1 MMIDSASSVFGVIG
15 IVVFSVWFL
24 LTIAFQKNNRLSR
37 LTTRFDRF
45 TLIPK
50 WSFFTPDPGASN
62 YHFVYRSRDD
72 ETSVSPWLELNLSPR
87 GILFPLWNPQK
98 RYREGMIE
106 LFQLLALSSIN
117 CSAERLQFTAPY
129 IILLDAVRKRL
140 GDSSASQAFYQ
151 FALVETRG
159 PSGSSVP
166 LVRFYSLTHPVS

>member
-1 MMIDSASSVFGVIG
+1 MIDIASSVLGVIG

-24 LTIAFQKNNRLSR
+24 LTIAFQKNNQVSR
-37 LTTRFDRF
+37 ATTRFDRF
-45 TLIPK
+45 TLVPK
-50 WSFFTPDPGASN
+50 WSFFTPDAGASN

-87 GILFPLWNPQK
+87 AIFFPLWNPQK

-117 CSAERLQFTAPY
+117 HSAERLQFTAPY
-129 IILLDAVRKRL
+129 VILLDVARKRL
-140 GDSSASQAFYQ
+140 GGSLSSKAFYQ

-159 PSGSSVP
+159 PSGATVP

>member
-1 MMIDSASSVFGVIG
+1 MIDIASTVFGIIG

-24 LTIAFQKNNRLSR
+24 LTIAFQKNNGLRR

-45 TLIPK
+45 NLVPR

-62 YHFVYRSRDD
+62 YHFIYRSRDD

-87 GILFPLWNPQK
+87 GILFPLWNPRK

-106 LFQLLALSSIN
+106 LFQLLALFSISH
-117 CSAERLQFTAPY
+117 SAERLQFTAPY
-129 IILLDAVRKRL
+129 IILLQLARKRL
-140 GDSSASQAFYQ
+140 GGSLSSQAFYQ

-159 PSGSSVP
+159 ASGIAAP
-166 LVRFYSLTHPVS
+166 RVRFYSLTHPVA

>member
-1 MMIDSASSVFGVIG
+1 MIDVAGSVFGVIG

-24 LTIAFQKNNRLSR
+24 LTIAFQRNNPLSR

-50 WSFFTPDPGASN
+50 WSFFTPDPAASN
-62 YHFVYRSRDD
+62 YHFVYRSLDD

-87 GILFPLWNPQK
+87 GMLFPLWNPRK

-117 CSAERLQFTAPY
+117 YSAERLQFTAPY
-129 IILLDAVRKRL
+129 VILLDVARKRL
-140 GDSSASQAFYQ
+140 GGSLSPKAFYQ

-159 PSGSSVP
+159 PSGASAP
-166 LVRFYSLTHPVS
+166 RVRFYSLTHPVS

>member
-1 MMIDSASSVFGVIG
+1 MIDVAGSVFGVIG

-24 LTIAFQKNNRLSR
+24 LTIAFQRNNPLSR

-50 WSFFTPDPGASN
+50 WSFFTPDPAASN
-62 YHFVYRSRDD
+62 YHFVYRSLDD

-87 GILFPLWNPQK
+87 GILFPLWNPRK

-117 CSAERLQFTAPY
+117 HSAERLQFTAPY
-129 IILLDAVRKRL
+129 VILLDVARKRL
-140 GDSSASQAFYQ
+140 GGSLSPKAFYQ

-159 PSGSSVP
+159 PSGASAP
-166 LVRFYSLTHPVS
+166 RVRFYSLTHPVA

>member
-1 MMIDSASSVFGVIG
+1 MTIEIVSSIFGVLG
-15 IVVFSVWFL
+15 IIVFSIWFL
-24 LTIAFQKNNRLSR
+24 LTIAFQKNNKLSR

-72 ETSVSPWLELNLSPR
+72 KTSASPWLELNLSPR
-87 GILFPLWNPQK
+87 GMLFPLWNPRK

-106 LFQLLALSSIN
+106 LFQLLALSSLN
-117 CSAERLQFTAPY
+117 NSVERLQFTAPY
-129 IILLDAVRKRL
+129 VILLDVARKRL
-140 GDSSASQAFYQ
+140 EGSLSSQAFFQ

-159 PSGSSVP
+159 PTGASAP
-166 LVRFYSLTHPVS
+166 LVRFYSLTHPVG